1 MELFKTILVPYDLS
15 KSSDRALEYAANLAN
30 LSNDC
35 HIIILHIIPTFP
47 IKRPHPRGE
56 RIVSSA
62 SADSL
67 QRIYEELEVN
77 ASKILNTKKEDWR
90 MKNFSTS
97 THIAVADNAAKKIV
111 EYAKRHGVDLIV
123 MNSRSTAPKNRI
135 KGMLWFPLG
144 SVSRNVS
151 EMAPCPVLL
160 IRPT

>member
-15 KSSDRALEYAANLAN
+15 KSTDRALEYAANLAN

-56 RIVSSA
+56 RVVSSA

-67 QRIYEELEVN
+67 QRIYQELEVN

-97 THIAVADNAAKKIV
+97 THIAVEKV
-111 EYAKRHGVDLIV
+111 
-123 MNSRSTAPKNRI
+123 
-135 KGMLWFPLG
+135 
-144 SVSRNVS
+144 
-151 EMAPCPVLL
+151 
-160 IRPT
+160 

>member
-1 MELFKTILVPYDLS
+1 MGLFKTILVPYDLTNI
-15 KSSDRALEYAANLAN
+15 SDRALEYAANLAD
-30 LSNDC
+30 LSVGC
-35 HIIILHIIPTFP
+35 QIIILHVIPTIP
-47 IKRPHPRGE
+47 IMQSHPRGG
-56 RIVSSA
+56 RIVSPS

-67 QRIYEELEVN
+67 KRVYEELEVN
-77 ASKILNTKKEDWR
+77 ASKILNSKKESWR
-90 MKNFSTS
+90 MRNFSIS

>member
-1 MELFKTILVPYDLS
+1 L
-15 KSSDRALEYAANLAN
+15 
-30 LSNDC
+30 
-35 HIIILHIIPTFP
+35 
-47 IKRPHPRGE
+47 
-56 RIVSSA
+56 RI
-62 SADSL
+62 
-67 QRIYEELEVN
+67 
-77 ASKILNTKKEDWR
+77 
-90 MKNFSTS
+90 KNFSTS

-144 SVSRNVS
+144 SVSRSVS